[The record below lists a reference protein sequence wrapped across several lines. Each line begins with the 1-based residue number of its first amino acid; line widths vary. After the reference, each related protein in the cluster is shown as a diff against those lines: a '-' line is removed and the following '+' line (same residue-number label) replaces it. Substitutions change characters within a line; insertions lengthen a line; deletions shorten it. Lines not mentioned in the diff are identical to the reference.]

1 MRRVVDSGRGVVV
14 GLSGGVDSAV
24 AALRLVEAGRRVVGV
39 TLRTCRES
47 EAEEAAAAAARST
60 ADKLGIEHRVIEGS
74 GLFARTVL
82 AEGLRVAGHGGTPSV
97 CPVCNARVKLAL
109 LAEVADELGGWALAT
124 GHYARVE
131 FVEGEARLLRGRVG
145 ERDQSYFLAALP
157 GRLLERL
164 VLPLGDED
172 KAAVRSAALRAGL
185 EVARRP
191 ASMDLCPALAGPLVE
206 ALRREAP
213 RLLQAGPIRDRRGR
227 ELGTHRGLFHYT
239 LGQRRGLGL
248 GGGSGEPLYVTG
260 KLLAENVLV
269 VGPEESL
276 WSRGLVVEPVEAGPP
291 PGGRLWCQPRRNHPG
306 APIEPLGESE
316 GLWRTRFLAPQRA
329 LTPGQFAVFY
339 RRGAAGDEVVG
350 AGTIHAVD
358 AGLD

>member
-1 MRRVVDSGRGVVV
+1 MRGVGDSDGGVVV

-24 AALRLVEAGRRVVGV
+24 AALRLGEAGRRVVGV
-39 TLRTCRES
+39 TLRACRES
-47 EAEEAAAAAARST
+47 AAEDAAAAAARAT
-60 ADKLGIEHRVIEGS
+60 ARRLGIEHRVIEGA

-82 AEGLRVAGHGGTPSV
+82 AEALRVAGHGGTPSV
-97 CPVCNARVKLAL
+97 CPVCNARFKLAL
-109 LAEVADELGGWALAT
+109 LAGIADGLGGWELAT
-124 GHYARVE
+124 GHYARIE
-131 FVEGEARLLRGRVG
+131 FVEGEARLMRGRVR

-157 GRLLERL
+157 GALLGRL
-164 VLPLGDED
+164 VLPLGGDE
-172 KAAVRSAALRAGL
+172 KAAVRAAALRAGL

-206 ALRREAP
+206 ALRREFP
-213 RLLQAGPIRDRRGR
+213 RLLQPGPIRDLSGR

-248 GGGSGEPLYVTG
+248 GGGSVEPLYVTG

-276 WSRGLVVEPVEAGPP
+276 WSRGLVVEPIGSGAPP
-291 PGGRLWCQPRRNHPG
+291 VGRLLCQPRRNHPG
-306 APIEPLGESE
+306 APVEPLSESG

-339 RRGAAGDEVVG
+339 RREESAGGVDEVVVG
-350 AGTIHAVD
+350 AGTIL
-358 AGLD
+358 GS